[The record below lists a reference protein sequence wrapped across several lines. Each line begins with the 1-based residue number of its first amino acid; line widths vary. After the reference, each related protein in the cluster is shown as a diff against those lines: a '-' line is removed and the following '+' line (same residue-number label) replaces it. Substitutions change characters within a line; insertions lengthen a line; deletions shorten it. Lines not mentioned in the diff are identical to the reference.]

1 MLKSK
6 ICCAIINKIII
17 LADKNDRERL
27 IKVMNI
33 SVTKTTTPKVKPQMD
48 NLPFGKYFSDHM
60 FVMDY
65 EEGKGW
71 YDPRIVPY
79 APFEIEPSAMVFH
92 YAQEIFEGL
101 KAYKAKDGHVRLFR
115 PKKNFERMNVSAE
128 RIAIPQIDEELCVE
142 ALKQLVELD
151 RDWIPEQ
158 EGASLYIRPFII
170 ATDPFLGVRPS
181 NTYKFFIICSPS
193 GLYYPEGLNP
203 VKIYVEGNYVR
214 AVRGGT
220 GFTKTGG
227 NYAGSIRAQIV
238 AHEKGYSQVLWLDG
252 VEQKYIEEVG
262 SMNIFFKIDGEVVTP
277 ALNGSI
283 LSGITRMSTIEL
295 LKKWGIPVSERKISI
310 NELYEAYKDNK
321 FEECFGTGTAA
332 IISPVGELRWEDKVM
347 NINDNKIGE
356 VTQRI
361 FDTITGIQTG
371 SIKDEMGWVTIID

>member
-1 MLKSK
+1 
-6 ICCAIINKIII
+6 
-17 LADKNDRERL
+17 
-27 IKVMNI
+27 MNI
-33 SVTKTTTPKVKPQMD
+33 SITKTTTPRPKPAME

-65 EEGKGW
+65 TEGKGW
-71 YDPRIVPY
+71 HDARIVPY
-79 APFEIEPSAMVFH
+79 GPIALDPSAMVFH

-115 PKKNFERMNVSAE
+115 PKKNFERMNISCE
-128 RIAIPQIDEELCVE
+128 RIAIPQIDVDFCVE

-170 ATDPFLGVRPS
+170 ATDEYLGVRPS
-181 NTYKFFIICSPS
+181 STYKFMIICSPS
-193 GLYYPEGLNP
+193 GLYYPEGLDP
-203 VKIYVEGNYVR
+203 VKIYVEDNYVR
-214 AVRGGT
+214 TVRGGT

-227 NYAGSIRAQIV
+227 NYAGSIKAQVI
-238 AHEKGYSQVLWLDG
+238 AHERGYSQVLWLDG

-277 ALNGSI
+277 MLNGSI

-310 NELYEAYKDNK
+310 QEVYDAYQTGKL
-321 FEECFGTGTAA
+321 EECFGTGTAA
-332 IISPVGELRWEDKVM
+332 IISPVGELRWDEHVM
-347 NINDNKIGE
+347 TINNNQIGE
-356 VTQRI
+356 ITQRI

-371 SIKDEMGWVTIID
+371 TIDDEMNWVIKVD